1 MYKTKNI
8 RISERENKK
17 WNSKLVHSVLHGDYK
32 FLYDILVKIKM
43 KKEITPEEIERV
55 EQIEELF
62 ENEQ

>member
-1 MYKTKNI
+1 MCKTKNI

-17 WNSKLVHSVLHGDYK
+17 WDSKIIHSVLKGDYK
-32 FLYDILVKIKM
+32 FLYDILIKIKM

-62 ENEQ
+62 ENE